1 MRALVLAAA
10 VVGATTLVG
19 FGGASTGLTDL
30 RVCGSGSFDKAMG
43 RCAANSTKGL
53 RTSTLYCS
61 VKTTQHTG
69 DQFTGTFR
77 YKGRAF
83 PTQRGKVSGDG
94 WIYTYLTIG
103 GGSFPAGPW
112 TCTVTAGKDRA
123 QLGFTSAGAAGAVS
137 GLAACLTSRTVLAGS
152 VRACKQDDG
161 KRALPA
167 TSGVTCSAVYALAS
181 GKTAKAEVLYDGEPT
196 GLEVVKQVP
205 LPVSVFGVQVS
216 KPGGLPA
223 GDYSCV
229 FSLDGKRVATK
240 RFSVGG

>member
-1 MRALVLAAA
+1 MRALVLAA
-10 VVGATTLVG
+10 VVAGAAILVG
-19 FGGASTGLTDL
+19 FGGTSTGLTDL
-30 RVCGSGSFDKAMG
+30 RVCVSGSFDKRMG
-43 RCAANSTKGL
+43 RCAGNSTKGL

-61 VKTTQHTG
+61 VKTTEHTG
-69 DQFTGTFR
+69 DPFTGTFR
-77 YKGRAF
+77 FKGKAF

-112 TCTVTAGKDRA
+112 TCTVTAGNDRA
-123 QLGFTSAGAAGAVS
+123 QLAFTSAGATAAVS

-161 KRALPA
+161 KKPLPA
-167 TSGVTCSAVYALAS
+167 TSAVTCSAVYALAS
-181 GKTAKAEVLYDGEPT
+181 GKRAKAEVIYDSEPT
-196 GLEVVKQVP
+196 GLEVIRKVP

-223 GDYSCV
+223 GTYACV

-240 RFSVGG
+240 SFRVGG